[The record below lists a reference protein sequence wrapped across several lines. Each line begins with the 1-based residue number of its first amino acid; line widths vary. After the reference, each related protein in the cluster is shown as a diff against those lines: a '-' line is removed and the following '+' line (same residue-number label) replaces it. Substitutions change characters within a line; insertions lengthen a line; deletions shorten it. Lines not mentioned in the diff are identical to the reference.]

1 MGWKS
6 SLTIHVG
13 FWFYLVAGGLV
24 YYYIENPMYH
34 LPPVEKPM
42 TINISFCQHLMNSV
56 EYSASVSRG
65 GANYE
70 NDHFEIWFGVVRES
84 CNNLTVKLENVTDV
98 NDTGDVAWEFSSAL
112 FLCMNILTTIG
123 YGNFSPKSDWGKIF
137 CIFYGFVGIPICV
150 VFLAST
156 SDYFSNMFL
165 YLYERRQNKKKNDDK
180 RQSIFI
186 AAIFFLIPGLAVFI
200 FFPSAIFVFIEGWS
214 YLDATYFSF
223 LTLTS
228 VGFGDIVAAQ
238 QTNGKLLWL
247 YRISWIIWVTLG
259 IAYWAIV
266 INFITK
272 ALKSKNVREKWEK
285 TSHALA
291 VQAKEVR
298 RVVRSF
304 SNNTLQLSHSGQN
317 SSNEFIALKSKTV
330 FDFAHHFTDSMGKAL
345 TNPERKRSSL
355 TDFVTAFQSGSG
367 LVLQQQQSV
376 VNYNPDVT
384 ESIPRWELGGR
395 RQSEQSPVSA
405 KDIID
410 TYTQNDGSYPW
421 LSFGNAQTGSA
432 NADDNV
438 SLPSVYLSANPSRKT
453 SETKND
459 FPSRWYDDDASI
471 RSTYLSLNPSRKT
484 SETNNDHPNMSQTS
498 IENPPLRNLLIEALM
513 ILNEAETNGTVL
525 DQ

>member
-1 MGWKS
+1 
-6 SLTIHVG
+6 
-13 FWFYLVAGGLV
+13 
-24 YYYIENPMYH
+24 
-34 LPPVEKPM
+34 
-42 TINISFCQHLMNSV
+42 
-56 EYSASVSRG
+56 
-65 GANYE
+65 
-70 NDHFEIWFGVVRES
+70 
-84 CNNLTVKLENVTDV
+84 
-98 NDTGDVAWEFSSAL
+98 
-112 FLCMNILTTIG
+112 
-123 YGNFSPKSDWGKIF
+123 
-137 CIFYGFVGIPICV
+137 
-150 VFLAST
+150 
-156 SDYFSNMFL
+156 
-165 YLYERRQNKKKNDDK
+165 
-180 RQSIFI
+180 
-186 AAIFFLIPGLAVFI
+186 
-200 FFPSAIFVFIEGWS
+200 
-214 YLDATYFSF
+214 
-223 LTLTS
+223 
-228 VGFGDIVAAQ
+228 
-238 QTNGKLLWL
+238 
-247 YRISWIIWVTLG
+247 
-259 IAYWAIV
+259 
-266 INFITK
+266 
-272 ALKSKNVREKWEK
+272 
-285 TSHALA
+285 
-291 VQAKEVR
+291 
-298 RVVRSF
+298 
-304 SNNTLQLSHSGQN
+304 
-317 SSNEFIALKSKTV
+317 
-330 FDFAHHFTDSMGKAL
+330 MGKAL